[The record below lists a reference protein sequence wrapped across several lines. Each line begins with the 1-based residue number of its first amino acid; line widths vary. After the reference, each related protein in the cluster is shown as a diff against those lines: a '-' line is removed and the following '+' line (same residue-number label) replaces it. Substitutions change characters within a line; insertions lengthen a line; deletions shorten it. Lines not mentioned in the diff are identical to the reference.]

1 VVSSPASDSAMTT
14 HSQHEAAG
22 ASASTEIPDEFNPR
36 HIVRRLVELALLG
49 VVVAVAISALPGL
62 GDLRH
67 RFGQADAAFVVL
79 AAVLKLASCLCNI
92 LAFRYVFCRRLGW
105 GFSYRLGMAEQAANV
120 LLPTGGAGGLALGAW
135 ALRRGGLSSEYVAR
149 RSVAFFVI
157 TSTPNF
163 LCAAI
168 VGPSLLLGVLSGHAP
183 VVPTAVFSALAI
195 GAIGF
200 AVLLPS
206 IVDRI
211 RPREPHSRP
220 GRVIN
225 SALTS
230 LGDGIRDTGALLRPA
245 HVWVIVGAIGY
256 LAFDIAAFAAAFAAF
271 GTVPPVGPLVFG
283 YTIGQ
288 LGGLIPLPGG
298 IGGTDGGLIGA
309 MVLYGAPLS
318 LTAAAVVAYRAFQLG
333 IPAILGAIAFVQLRR
348 TLRASDQP
356 TNLCAPLADPI
367 PIRVRIP
374 DQVVR

>member
-1 VVSSPASDSAMTT
+1 MSSHAE
-14 HSQHEAAG
+14 HAG
-22 ASASTEIPDEFNPR
+22 ANASTDIPDEFNPR

-67 RFGQADAAFVVL
+67 RFAQAVAAFVVL
-79 AAVLKLASCLCNI
+79 AGVLKLASALCNI

-168 VGPSLLLGVLSGHAP
+168 VGPLLLLGVLSGHAP

-195 GAIGF
+195 GSIGF

-206 IVDRI
+206 VVDRI
-211 RPREPHSRP
+211 RPREAHSRP

-230 LGDGIRDTGALLRPA
+230 LGDGIRDTGALLRPS

-271 GTVPPVGPLVFG
+271 GAVPPVGPLVFG

-318 LTAAAVVAYRAFQLG
+318 QTAAAVVAYRAFQLG
-333 IPAILGAIAFVQLRR
+333 IPAILGAIAFVRLRR

-356 TNLCAPLADPI
+356 TNLCAPLAEPI
-367 PIRVRIP
+367 PIRARIP
-374 DQVVR
+374 DEVVR

>member
-1 VVSSPASDSAMTT
+1 MTT
-14 HSQHEAAG
+14 QSQEEAAG
-22 ASASTEIPDEFNPR
+22 ADASTDIPDEFNPR
-36 HIVRRLVELALLG
+36 HIVRRLAELALLG
-49 VVVAVAISALPGL
+49 VVVAVAITALPGL

-67 RFGQADAAFVVL
+67 RFAQADVAFVVL
-79 AAVLKLASCLCNI
+79 AGLFKLASALCNI

-105 GFSYRLGMAEQAANV
+105 GFSYRLGMAEEAANV

-135 ALRRGGLSSEYVAR
+135 ALRRGGLSSDYVAR

-168 VGPSLLLGVLSGHAP
+168 VGPLLLLGVLSGRAP
-183 VVPTAVFSALAI
+183 TVPTVVFSALAI

-206 IVDRI
+206 VVDRI
-211 RPREPHSRP
+211 RPREAHSRP

-225 SALTS
+225 ASLTS
-230 LGDGIRDTGALLRPA
+230 LGDGIRDAGALLRPSQ
-245 HVWVIVGAIGY
+245 VWVIVGAIGY

-271 GTVPPVGPLVFG
+271 GAVPPVGPLVFG